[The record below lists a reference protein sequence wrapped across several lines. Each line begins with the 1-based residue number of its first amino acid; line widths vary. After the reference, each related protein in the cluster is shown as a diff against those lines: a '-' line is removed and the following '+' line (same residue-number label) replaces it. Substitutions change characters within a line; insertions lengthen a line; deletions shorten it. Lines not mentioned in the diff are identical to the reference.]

1 LDRGLARVTVFSVPE
16 YKYSTDAPA
25 WTDDFLWPRVL
36 EILKGSAPPPN
47 RAFELGCGNGATAR
61 MLAAEGYSVTAVDPS
76 QSGVAIAKRHEHE
89 NLKFEV
95 GSTQD
100 DLAAKYGQFPIV
112 LSLEVI
118 EHCPSSREF
127 MRSFASLLAPGG
139 LGIISTPYHGYLK
152 NLAVVASG
160 RFDRH
165 FDPLWEG
172 GHLKF
177 FTLAKLR
184 QLFAESGF
192 NRYELHRLGRVP
204 VLAKSVLA
212 VIQG

>member
-1 LDRGLARVTVFSVPE
+1 
-16 YKYSTDAPA
+16 
-25 WTDDFLWPRVL
+25 
-36 EILKGSAPPPN
+36 
-47 RAFELGCGNGATAR
+47 

-76 QSGVAIAKRHEHE
+76 TSGIEIAKKHEHDK
-89 NLKFEV
+89 LRFDV
-95 GSTQD
+95 ASTHD
-100 DLAAKYGQFPIV
+100 DLAAKYGQFPLVI
-112 LSLEVI
+112 SLEVI
-118 EHCPSSREF
+118 EHCPSSRQF

-139 LGIISTPYHGYLK
+139 IGIISTPYHGYLK

-184 QLFAESGF
+184 QLFEESGF
-192 NRYELHRLGRVP
+192 SRYDLHRVGRVP
-204 VLAKSVLA
+204 LLAKSALA
-212 VIQG
+212 VIHNGK